1 MTTKRKYR
9 AFISYSHQ
17 DKRWGDWLHKAL
29 ETYRVP
35 RRLVGRN
42 TARGPV
48 SARIGPVFRDR
59 EELPSATEL
68 GDVINQALADSECL
82 IVICSPRSAKSR
94 WVNEEILTYKRLG
107 RSDHILCLI
116 VDGEPNAGDKPELGR
131 EECFPEALKY
141 RLGPNGELTDER
153 TEPVA
158 ADARPEGDGKQN
170 AKLKLLAGVLGI
182 GFDDLRQREQQRRQQ
197 RLAIV
202 SAAALAGLALTT
214 TLAVNAFRA
223 QQEAERERDRAEVEA
238 RTAERTT
245 DFLVSLF
252 AVSDPG
258 EARGNSITA
267 REILDAGAARIE
279 NELADEPDVKIRLL
293 HTIGAVYRALGLYSD
308 AVQVLQTALDLAL
321 ERYGPDDVRTAELQ
335 GMLAYAYN
343 TDGSDLEASDRL
355 SEAALETFRK
365 AYGDRSPEVAMRIN
379 GLAFGWVKSGR
390 NSERAVELLQEAL
403 TIQRGLLEPPH
414 PDLAETLFHLGWATG
429 QVGDREGA
437 RTLYEEALAMRRE
450 LYGDTHPSIGWSL
463 NNLGHL
469 EIQMG
474 NPEKGKAYCEEALAI
489 NRRLFE
495 GLHNEQG
502 FNLRCIAMAE
512 RDMDRLEAALAAS
525 EESVRILRATLPA
538 ESLELA
544 NNIGV
549 LADIQG
555 ELGHFDASLQLR
567 RELVDRFRAAGPE
580 ARRRLGAALNNLAY
594 QESMMGR
601 DDAALA
607 LYAEAVDA
615 QREVFG
621 SRDRRLVIPLNNLA
635 AVRMKTGDRAG
646 AEAPIREAIDIA
658 REVEYQPDW
667 VIHMLDLNLGEVLTE
682 LGRFD
687 EACGL
692 TGSAS
697 EGLGA
702 ALGTDHYRAAIAENV
717 HGYCLVLSGTDVAP
731 GRELAERGL
740 QSILASRPAGESRRI
755 DALERMVAIAARMDD
770 QDGVGRFTAMI
781 EQERLAAARQ

>member
-1 MTTKRKYR
+1 MATKRKYR

-35 RRLVGRN
+35 RRLVGRD
-42 TARGPV
+42 TQRGPV
-48 SARIGPVFRDR
+48 PGRIGPVFRDR

-68 GDVINQALADSECL
+68 GHVINQALADSE
-82 IVICSPRSAKSR
+82 
-94 WVNEEILTYKRLG
+94 
-107 RSDHILCLI
+107 CLI
-116 VDGEPNAGDKPELGR
+116 VDGEPNAGDKPEMGR

-141 RLGPNGELTDER
+141 RLGPDGELTDER

-197 RLAIV
+197 RLAVV
-202 SAAALAGLALTT
+202 SVAALAGLALTT

-267 REILDAGAARIE
+267 REILDAGAARVE
-279 NELADEPDVKIRLL
+279 EELADEPDVQIRLL

-308 AVQVLQTALDLAL
+308 AAQVLQTALDLAL
-321 ERYGPDDVRTAELQ
+321 ERYGPDDIRTAELQ

-343 TDGSDLEASDRL
+343 TDGSDLETSDRL

-365 AYGDRSPEVAMRIN
+365 AYGDRSLEVAMRIN

-390 NSERAVELLQEAL
+390 NSQRAVELLQEAL
-403 TIQRGLLEPPH
+403 DIQQGLLEPPH
-414 PDLAETLFHLGWATG
+414 PDLSETLFHLGWATN
-429 QVGDREGA
+429 QVGDPEGA

-450 LYGDTHPSIGWSL
+450 LYGDTHPSLGWSL

-538 ESLELA
+538 ESMELA

-555 ELGHFDASLQLR
+555 ELGLFEASLESR
-567 RELVDRFRAAGPE
+567 RELVARFRRGGAD
-580 ARRRLGAALNNLAY
+580 ARPRLSTALNNLAY
-594 QESMMGR
+594 QESMIGR
-601 DDAALA
+601 HKIAVT
-607 LYAEAVDA
+607 LYAETVEV
-615 QREVFG
+615 QRQLY
-621 SRDRRLVIPLNNLA
+621 DNPHPQLVIPLSNLA
-635 AVRMKTGDRAG
+635 VIRTKLGDPAG
-646 AEAPIREAIDIA
+646 AEAHLREAIDIA
-658 REVEYQPDW
+658 REVEFQPAW
-667 VIHMLDLNLGEVLTE
+667 VLHMLDLNLGEVMVKLN
-682 LGRFD
+682 RFD

-697 EGLGA
+697 AGLGT
-702 ALGTDHYRAAIAENV
+702 ALGAKHYRSAIAENV
-717 HGYCLVLSGTDVAP
+717 HGYCLVLSGEDVVG

-740 QSILASRPAGESRRI
+740 QGILGSRPPGESRRI
-755 DALERMVAIAARMDD
+755 DALERMVAVAARMEDE
-770 QDGVGRFTAMI
+770 DGIGRFTAMI